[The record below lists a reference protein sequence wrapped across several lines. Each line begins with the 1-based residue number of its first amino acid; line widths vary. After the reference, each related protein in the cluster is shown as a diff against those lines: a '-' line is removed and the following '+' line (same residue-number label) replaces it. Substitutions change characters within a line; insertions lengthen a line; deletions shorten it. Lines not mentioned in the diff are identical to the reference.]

1 MQLRVLY
8 SKCSF
13 RHFYNN
19 MKLEVINTQANSENV
34 AGIYGEIYCP
44 YNEDKGRQTCNTTM
58 TSSWK
63 T

>member
-1 MQLRVLY
+1 
-8 SKCSF
+8 
-13 RHFYNN
+13 